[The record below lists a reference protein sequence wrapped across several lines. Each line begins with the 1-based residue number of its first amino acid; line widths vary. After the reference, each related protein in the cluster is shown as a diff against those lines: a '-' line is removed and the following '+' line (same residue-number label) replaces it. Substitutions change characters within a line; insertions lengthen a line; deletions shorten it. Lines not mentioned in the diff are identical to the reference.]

1 MVNLRKYLFRV
12 PRAVVL
18 GLEVSYATCALG
30 EKYLKKWLSQHLPR
44 SLSELQ
50 SIVGRLT
57 WAGTFVPGFKEMIH
71 PIELLLQRAE
81 SVWTECCTQALNRL
95 VAVIF
100 QRLQLGIADV
110 TRPVTLH
117 VGYT

>member
-1 MVNLRKYLFRV
+1 M
-12 PRAVVL
+12 
-18 GLEVSYATCALG
+18 
-30 EKYLKKWLSQHLPR
+30 
-44 SLSELQ
+44 
-50 SIVGRLT
+50 
-57 WAGTFVPGFKEMIH
+57 PGFKEMIH

-81 SVWTECCTQALNRL
+81 SLWTEHCTQALNRL

-110 TRPVTLH
+110 SKPVTLH